1 MQDRYEVSITGY
13 TPTPFPVVQ
22 DCKWSYS
29 YPDPCL
35 DRWLAGTTPV
45 CIVVYSSQLDTN
57 TVQID
62 KGVYGSN
69 GLALAITLKSSV
81 DDSPIPDLYISGAPA
96 KFTGYFPR
104 FAEDTFADPNHWI
117 WLVLKARA
125 KNNAGYVRLRST
137 NPMDVPEINFN
148 SFAIGGDSDVQAI
161 VDGIAYARKAFAEV
175 IPIDGGFTEDIPGL
189 NVQGPDLAQFI
200 KDVAWGHH
208 ATGTC
213 AIGRPDDPWA
223 VLDGDFRVYGVD
235 GLRVADLSIFPK
247 IPGFFVA
254 IPTYMISEKAA
265 DAILGQTP
273 NPNTNFPDAGG
284 LFGTLGYGL
293 VGGVTQGASNPE
305 GVLGS
310 SAGLFGGLGPFVS
323 LVCLLEFE
331 VMLTNYH

>member
-1 MQDRYEVSITGY
+1 M
-13 TPTPFPVVQ
+13 
-22 DCKWSYS
+22 
-29 YPDPCL
+29 
-35 DRWLAGTTPV
+35 
-45 CIVVYSSQLDTN
+45 
-57 TVQID
+57 QID
-62 KGVYGSN
+62 KGVYSSN
-69 GLALAITLKSSV
+69 GLALAITMKSSV

-117 WLVLKARA
+117 WLVLKARSR
-125 KNNAGYVRLRST
+125 NNAGYVRLRST
-137 NPMDVPEINFN
+137 NPMDMPEINFN
-148 SFAIGGDSDVQAI
+148 SFAIGGDLDVRAMA
-161 VDGIAYARKAFAEV
+161 DGLEFARRAFSQV

-189 NVQGPDLAQFI
+189 NVQGPALDQYI

-235 GLRVADLSIFPK
+235 GLRVVDLSVFPRL
-247 IPGFFVA
+247 PGFFVA

-273 NPNTNFPDAGG
+273 NPYTSFPDAGG

-293 VGGVTQGASNPE
+293 IGGLTQGASNPE
-305 GVLGS
+305 GLLGS
-310 SAGLFGGLGPFVS
+310 MANLFGGAGPFVS
-323 LVCLLEFE
+323 HACPANREDNLTVVRTTINPFIGETKICHSRCLNVTTSTRNRSRSAL
-331 VMLTNYH
+331 